1 MKIKLKKNN
10 GFTLKSGG
18 TSPFKVDP
26 GVKKTPSEN
35 SDFSIVLDE
44 TKDVN
49 GVITRKR
56 ERENVIVTDASK
68 AVEKKA
74 INDQTFLAG
83 FESEYSKAKADGF
96 VGTLPQYIKQKE
108 IDLGYA
114 GKKEVI
120 KEERVETEQTTP
132 AVQTWYPYETID
144 YTQENWK
151 TSDGGKEMINFYTNT
166 VMPNLFEIQGDNY
179 RQQKMF
185 WKKFTNL
192 EASNQLSEN
201 DQSYTNQIGF
211 SITGSGVS
219 NQLIQIASQKGGEA
233 ELREIFG
240 SIGLMRNRDP
250 EETTSEATVA
260 KTDTG
265 WTSSN

>member
-26 GVKKTPSEN
+26 GVKKSNSAN
-35 SDFSIVLDE
+35 SDFSIILDD
-44 TKDVN
+44 TTDVN
-49 GVITRKR
+49 GVVTRIR
-56 ERENVIVTDASK
+56 ERENVKITDPTK
-68 AVEKKA
+68 IVEKKA
-74 INDQTFLAG
+74 INDQEFLLG
-83 FESEYSKAKADGF
+83 FESEYAKAKADGF

-108 IDLGYA
+108 TKLGYT
-114 GKKEVI
+114 G
-120 KEERVETEQTTP
+120 KEEVVKEQRIETEQTTP

-144 YTQENWK
+144 YTQENWE

-166 VMPNLFEIQGDNY
+166 VMPALFDRQGDNY

-233 ELREIFG
+233 ELREILG
-240 SIGLMRNRDP
+240 SIGLMQGTRG
-250 EETTSEATVA
+250 EEATNTNIA
-260 KTDTG
+260 TDTG